1 MTSQTCW
8 RTEAAW
14 PWENETLAQ
23 ALEESP
29 GSSRHGRPPGALRQ
43 RALGHAVYGALD
55 REDCGLDGALDG
67 AQGRVGRLIMPYKAG
82 RHGRVQPA
90 APVGVFVM
98 HHANRHAAR
107 CALCTAQQVIHDDRL
122 QACIYI
128 YDDRIAC
135 RSARLTSPSA
145 SASQCVKRARVKAS
159 LRTSSPTYTGQPLIH
174 GVAASRT

>member
-43 RALGHAVYGALD
+43 RALGHAVHGALD

-67 AQGRVGRLIMPYKAG
+67 AQGRVRAGSSCHIRQVGMAGSSRL
-82 RHGRVQPA
+82 
-90 APVGVFVM
+90 
-98 HHANRHAAR
+98 
-107 CALCTAQQVIHDDRL
+107 L
-122 QACIYI
+122 
-128 YDDRIAC
+128 
-135 RSARLTSPSA
+135 PSA
-145 SASQCVKRARVKAS
+145 CS
-159 LRTSSPTYTGQPLIH
+159 
-174 GVAASRT
+174 